1 MPRICPVCHQESPDE
16 ARYCFDPTC
25 LSPLDPADEQPPAPL
40 PPPPEEEDG
49 RKVPLWAWVAGAVA
63 AAASAGGI
71 VLAVTSLGGSAAK
84 SATTTTAASAVT
96 TVVNATTVAPSTA
109 PVTTVSTRGT
119 PIDPSMI
126 VSAEATSTLPDQDGL
141 TYGIANTLDGQITT
155 GWNSNGSTPGQGVD
169 PVGQKLTYKLS
180 APQHIVGV
188 RLINGYNPNDANHQ
202 FTDNYRVHS
211 LLLRGGGQERT
222 VDLADSFSPQFVEV
236 DFPNADTIELEIAS
250 VYPTN
255 KWKDV
260 GITEVQFFAG

>member
-1 MPRICPVCHQESPDE
+1 VQKFEADAPDFVSPAFRTRIEQ
-16 ARYCFDPTC
+16 A
-25 LSPLDPADEQPPAPL
+25 LIKADAP
-40 PPPPEEEDG
+40 G
-49 RKVPLWAWVAGAVA
+49 SVVIA
-63 AAASAGGI
+63 A
-71 VLAVTSLGGSAAK
+71 LGG
-84 SATTTTAASAVT
+84 AT
-96 TVVNATTVAPSTA
+96 P
-109 PVTTVSTRGT
+109 
-119 PIDPSMI
+119 
-126 VSAEATSTLPDQDGL
+126 
-141 TYGIANTLDGQITT
+141 NTLDGQITT

-211 LLLRGGGQERT
+211 LILRGGGQERT

-236 DFPNADTIELEIAS
+236 DFPNADTVELEIAS

-260 GITEVQFFAG
+260 GITEVQFFAR